1 MKKLDIYIIKKFLTT
16 FVFTIGLISVVSI
29 AIDLSE
35 KVTRLMKSKAP
46 VKDVIFDYYV
56 NFIPW
61 IIGLLAPVFVLIAV
75 IFFTARMA
83 KNNEIIS
90 ILNAGVSYRRFL
102 RPYIIGAGIIAVALF
117 VGGNYIIP
125 KSTKIKNE
133 FENVYIN
140 KGNRKVD
147 VDNVHFFL
155 NEDEKAYVRYFR
167 LRDTSMQ
174 GFRIEKF
181 DDNGELVHMLQ
192 TDRLDYIGPPNKW
205 RLNSYLVRD
214 FDGINENM
222 VRYRVKKDTVFP
234 FTPEDFIR
242 YTNEMEM
249 MTTPELRKFV
259 AYEKSRGVADSIKH
273 VTEIQR
279 RLADPFSIFILTLLG
294 VTVASRKTRGGMGM
308 NLAIGVTTGAA
319 FVFMQ
324 KFSSTFAQ
332 GNYLSPELGMWI
344 PNIVFSIVAI
354 FFISRAQK

>member
-1 MKKLDIYIIKKFLTT
+1 MKKIDLYIIKKFLTT
-16 FVFTIGLISVVSI
+16 FVFTIALISVVSI

-46 VKDVIFDYYV
+46 VYDVIFDYYL

-61 IIGLLAPVFVLIAV
+61 IVGLLTPVFVLIAV

-102 RPYIIGAGIIAVALF
+102 VPYMIGAGIIAVSLF
-117 VGGNYIIP
+117 IGGNYIIP
-125 KSTKIKNE
+125 ISTNKKNT
-133 FENVYIN
+133 FENIYIN
-140 KGNRKVD
+140 KGNKKVD

-174 GFRIEKF
+174 GFRVEKF
-181 DDNGELVHMLQ
+181 NPEGEIVQMLQ
-192 TDRLDYIGPPNKW
+192 TDRLDYLGPPNKW
-205 RLNSYLVRD
+205 RLNSYTVRGFTD
-214 FDGINENM
+214 E
-222 VRYRVKKDTVFP
+222 RETLHQYKEKKDTIFP
-234 FTPEDFIR
+234 FTPEDFVR

-249 MTTPELRKFV
+249 MTTPELKKFV
-259 AYEKSRGVADSIKH
+259 AYEKSRGVADSVKH

-308 NLAIGVTTGAA
+308 NLAIGVTTGAL

-332 GNYLSPELGMWI
+332 GNYISAEVGMWI
-344 PNIVFSIVAI
+344 PNIFFALVAI
-354 FFISRAQK
+354 YFISRAQK

>member
-1 MKKLDIYIIKKFLTT
+1 MRKIDLYIIKKFLKT
-16 FVFTIGLISVVSI
+16 FLFTIALISVVSI

-35 KVTRLMKSKAP
+35 KITRLMKSKAP
-46 VKDVIFDYYV
+46 IKEVIVEYYV

-61 IIGLLAPVFVLIAV
+61 IIGLLTPVFVLIAV

-102 RPYIIGAGIIAVALF
+102 LPYMIGAGIIASALF

-125 KSTKIKNE
+125 KSTFKKNT

-140 KGNRKVD
+140 RGNRKVD

-155 NEDEKAYVRYFR
+155 GENEKAYVRYFR

-174 GFRIEKF
+174 GFRTERF
-181 DDNGELVHMLQ
+181 NENGELIELLQ
-192 TDRLDYIGPPNKW
+192 TERLDFLGPPNKW
-205 RLNSYLVRD
+205 RLNGHTVRK
-214 FDGINENM
+214 FNGMQEEINQYTE
-222 VRYRVKKDTVFP
+222 KLDTVFP
-234 FTPEDFIR
+234 FTPDDFVR

-273 VTEIQR
+273 ITEIQR

-308 NLAIGVTTGAA
+308 NLAIGVATGAF

-324 KFSSTFAQ
+324 KFSATFAQ
-332 GNYLSPELGMWI
+332 GNIISPELGMWI
-344 PNIVFSIVAI
+344 PNIFFSIVAI

>member
-1 MKKLDIYIIKKFLTT
+1 MRKLDIYIVKKFLQT
-16 FVFTIGLISVVSI
+16 FLFTIALISVVSI

-46 VKDVIFDYYV
+46 INEIIFDYYV

-61 IIGLLAPVFVLIAV
+61 IVGLLTPVFVLIAV

-90 ILNAGVSYRRFL
+90 ILNAGVSYKRL
-102 RPYIIGAGIIAVALF
+102 LLPYMIGAGLIAIALYI
-117 VGGNYIIP
+117 GGNYVIP
-125 KSTKIKNE
+125 KATDVKNK
-133 FENVYIN
+133 FENTYIN
-140 KGNRKVD
+140 RGNRKVD

-155 NEDEKAYVRYFR
+155 KEDEKAYVRYFR

-174 GFRIEKF
+174 GFRIEQF
-181 DDNGELVHMLQ
+181 NAEGEVVQLLQ
-192 TDRLDYIGPPNKW
+192 TDRLDFLGPPNNW
-205 RLNSYLVRD
+205 RLNNYTIRT
-214 FDGINENM
+214 FDETSETL
-222 VRYRVKKDTVFP
+222 RHYKEKKDTIFP
-234 FTPEDFIR
+234 FTPDDFIR

-249 MTTPELRKFV
+249 MTTPELKKYV

-308 NLAIGVTTGAA
+308 NLAIGVTTGAL

-332 GNYLSPELGMWI
+332 GNYISPELGMWI
-344 PNIVFSIVAI
+344 PNIFFSIVAI
-354 FFISRAQK
+354 YFVSRAQK